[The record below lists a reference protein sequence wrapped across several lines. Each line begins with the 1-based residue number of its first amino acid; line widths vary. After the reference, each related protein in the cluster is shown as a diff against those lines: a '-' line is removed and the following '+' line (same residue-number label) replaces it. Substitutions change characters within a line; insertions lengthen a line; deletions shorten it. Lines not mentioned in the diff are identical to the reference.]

1 VDELDRAWRG
11 LATSLGSKK
20 LLVDLCGVTHMD
32 LDGRQLLAHI
42 HKVTGADFLADT
54 PITKY
59 FVAEARRKKK
69 GAKREARECEDHTAS
84 N

>member
-1 VDELDRAWRG
+1 
-11 LATSLGSKK
+11 
-20 LLVDLCGVTHMD
+20 MD

-69 GAKREARECEDHTAS
+69 GAKREAQECEDHTAS